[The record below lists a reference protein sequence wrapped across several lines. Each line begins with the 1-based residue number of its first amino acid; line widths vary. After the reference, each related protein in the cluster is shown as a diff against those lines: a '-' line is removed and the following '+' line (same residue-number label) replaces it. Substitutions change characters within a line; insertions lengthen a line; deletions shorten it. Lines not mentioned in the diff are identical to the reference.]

1 MRALKTPSLN
11 DQTSIP
17 FSMGAGRPSLAP
29 DATALFRTVIPKV
42 LPWELQKENQRQPCC
57 IVLP

>member
-1 MRALKTPSLN
+1 
-11 DQTSIP
+11 
-17 FSMGAGRPSLAP
+17 MGAVRPSLAP
-29 DATALFRTVIPKV
+29 NATALFRTVISKV